1 MNRTIGIYFFLFG
14 ILIFILSACNQEK
27 SLDGLQILNESI
39 TAHDSSG
46 TWNRASLNLYI
57 QEPRVSNPLRYSI
70 LKLDNSKNTFELSRN
85 RDEYVSKH
93 VIESDGN
100 SFTLLDGKKEID
112 TSLIKKYR
120 LDPQR
125 NIGYKNFYQ
134 LMYGLPMS
142 LNSYMEKIVSTTEV
156 VFNKEQCY
164 KIEVELK
171 EPMISKHWIIYI
183 SKANNR
189 ITGIEIVFPDKPN
202 EGDRLYFEGIIKIDG
217 IKIPRIR
224 HWHELKNDAYSG
236 SDIIVKEIME

>member
-1 MNRTIGIYFFLFG
+1 MLYKRISLFI
-14 ILIFILSACNQEK
+14 ILIYSLSACNQEK

-46 TWNRASLNLYI
+46 TWNRASLNLHI
-57 QEPRVSNPLRYSI
+57 QEPRVSNPYRYSI

-93 VIESDGN
+93 CIESNGN

-120 LDPQR
+120 LEPQR

-142 LNSYMEKIVSTTEV
+142 LNNYMEKIVSTTEV

-171 EPMISKHWIIYI
+171 EPMISKYWTIYI
-183 SKANNR
+183 SKTNNR
-189 ITGIEIVFPDKPN
+189 IIGIEIVFPDKPN
-202 EGDRLYFEGIIKIDG
+202 EGERLYFEGIINIDG

-224 HWHELKNDAYSG
+224 HWHELKNDTYSG
-236 SDIIVKEIME
+236 SDIVIKELTK